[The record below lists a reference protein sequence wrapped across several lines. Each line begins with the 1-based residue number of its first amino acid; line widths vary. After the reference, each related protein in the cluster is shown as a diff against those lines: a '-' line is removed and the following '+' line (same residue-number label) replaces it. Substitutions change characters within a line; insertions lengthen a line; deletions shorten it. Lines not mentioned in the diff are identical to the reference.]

1 MHLAARRGH
10 DELLG
15 APQPLSVDIDAQVR
29 LVDLGRRNRGS
40 CLGRLFDD
48 FADQL
53 GHVHFD
59 VEFGEVSEGVDL
71 DVSEMACEQR
81 FGKAV

>member
-1 MHLAARRGH
+1 M
-10 DELLG
+10 
-15 APQPLSVDIDAQVR
+15 
-29 LVDLGRRNRGS
+29 
-40 CLGRLFDD
+40 GRLFDD